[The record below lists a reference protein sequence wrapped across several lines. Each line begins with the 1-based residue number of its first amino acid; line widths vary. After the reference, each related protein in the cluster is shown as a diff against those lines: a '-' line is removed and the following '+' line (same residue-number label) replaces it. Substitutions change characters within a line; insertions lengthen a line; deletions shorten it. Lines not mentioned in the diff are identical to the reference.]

1 MRAQTAPPGPEILGP
16 YEFDQLIGRQG
27 PSGPRLRCPMDIAVD
42 DAGQAIYVISRIEPR
57 VARWSFDG
65 DFIDDFGAPGSIE
78 FGAPRGAVD
87 GELLWPSSVA
97 VARDSVYVTEEAPHR
112 LQKFT
117 LDGTFL
123 VRWGGDTPI
132 GSWLHGQF
140 NRPSGVAVD
149 AVDQV
154 YVADTYNH
162 RIQKFRPTGAFVQQ
176 WGRHGSGPGELNYP
190 WGIEVS
196 SALGR
201 AYVSDW
207 KNDRIQVFGLDGA
220 FLTTFGRP
228 GIEPGELRRP
238 AGIAVDR
245 DGNIA
250 VADWGNNRVQVF
262 NSDGDVLA
270 VLTGHGDQF
279 SKVARASLRTR
290 ADLAREREAAGGMHP
305 LEPYFRE
312 PTGLAF
318 DARGSLYVADTLRHR
333 VQVYRRA
340 AMHRT

>member
-1 MRAQTAPPGPEILGP
+1 MRAQTAPPGPESLGP

-42 DAGQAIYVISRIEPR
+42 DVGRSIYVISRIEPR

-65 DFIDDFGAPGSIE
+65 DFLDDFGNPGTE
-78 FGAPRGAVD
+78 
-87 GELLWPSSVA
+87 GELLWPSGVA
-97 VARDSVYVTEEAPHR
+97 VAADSVYVTEEAPHR
-112 LQKFT
+112 LHKFT
-117 LDGTFL
+117 LDGKF
-123 VRWGGDTPI
+123 VARWGGDLPD

-149 AVDQV
+149 AEDQV
-154 YVADTYNH
+154 YVVDTYNH
-162 RIQKFRPTGAFVQQ
+162 RIQKFRSTGAFVQQ
-176 WGRHGSGPGELNYP
+176 WGVIGSGPGELRYP
-190 WGIEVS
+190 WGIDVNS
-196 SALGR
+196 TLGR

-220 FLTTFGRP
+220 FLKSFGRS
-228 GIEPGELRRP
+228 GTEPGELQRP

-245 DGNIA
+245 DGNVA

-262 NSDGDVLA
+262 TSEGDVRA

-279 SKVARASLRTR
+279 SKVARASLVTR
-290 ADLAREREAAGGMHP
+290 FDLAREREAAGGIHP
-305 LEPYFRE
+305 LEQYFRE

-318 DARGSLYVADTLRHR
+318 DANGTLYVADTLRHR

-340 AMHRT
+340 TART